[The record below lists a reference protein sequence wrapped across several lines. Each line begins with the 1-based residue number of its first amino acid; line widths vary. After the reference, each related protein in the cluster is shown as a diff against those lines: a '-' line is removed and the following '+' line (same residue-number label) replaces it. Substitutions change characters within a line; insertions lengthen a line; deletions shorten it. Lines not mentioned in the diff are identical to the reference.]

1 MGFVIRGGRVI
12 NPDEGVDSTLDVS
25 IADTK
30 VVSISPKIE
39 APPSVKVI
47 DASGCLVLPGLIDLH
62 THVNFGGGPWGIN
75 PDKLGFQTGVL
86 TMVDAGSTGAGNF
99 KGLYEHVIK
108 DSRVDILAFL
118 NIAYNG
124 VDGCIYLPNSGLVVG
139 ELLDI
144 RRALVEPAVEIGSQY
159 SEVIRGIKIRASV
172 EAVGDHGLTAIA
184 LAQQVAER
192 LNVPVMVHIGAPPPT
207 RRNILKMLRP
217 GDILTHAFRGNPNNP
232 LKPDSSIMTEM
243 VQARKRGILF
253 DIGHGCG
260 SFAFEVGRALI
271 EQGFLPD
278 TISSDV
284 HMFSI
289 DGPAHDLPTTMSK
302 FLALGMSLMDVIRAT
317 TIAPARAI
325 GIQEHFG
332 RLSVGKTADIS
343 IMKLEEGTFE
353 FKDAFN
359 QTLQATQRF
368 VPIMTVKDG
377 QVIWPTNEDTE

>member
-1 MGFVIRGGRVI
+1 MDLVIRGGRVI
-12 NPDEGVDSTLDVS
+12 NPAEGIDSILDVGVAGS
-25 IADTK
+25 K
-30 VVSISPKIE
+30 VVLISPKIE

-62 THVNFGGGPWGIN
+62 THVNFGGGPWGIKA
-75 PDKLGFQTGVL
+75 DKLGLQTGVT

-99 KGLYEHVIK
+99 RGLYEHVIK
-108 DSRVDILAFL
+108 NSRVNIFAFL

-124 VDGCIYLPNSGLVVG
+124 VEGCIYLPSSGLVVG
-139 ELLDI
+139 ELVDI
-144 RRALVEPAVEIGSQY
+144 RRALVEPAVEIGSRY
-159 SEVIRGIKIRASV
+159 PEVIRGIKVRASV
-172 EAVGDHGLTAIA
+172 EAAGDHGLTAIA

-192 LNVPVMVHIGAPPPT
+192 LNVPVMVHIGVPPP
-207 RRNILKMLRP
+207 RRREILEMLRP
-217 GDILTHAFRGNPNNP
+217 GDILTHAFRGNPNSP
-232 LKPDSSIMTEM
+232 LKPDGSIMTEM

-302 FLALGMSLMDVIRAT
+302 FLALGMPLMEVVRAT

-325 GIQEHFG
+325 GVQEELGNLSIG
-332 RLSVGKTADIS
+332 RTANIS
-343 IMKLEEGTFE
+343 IMRLEKGAFT
-353 FKDAFN
+353 FKDAFG

-368 VPIMTVKDG
+368 VPIMTIKDG
-377 QVIWPTNEDTE
+377 QVIWSTNENKE